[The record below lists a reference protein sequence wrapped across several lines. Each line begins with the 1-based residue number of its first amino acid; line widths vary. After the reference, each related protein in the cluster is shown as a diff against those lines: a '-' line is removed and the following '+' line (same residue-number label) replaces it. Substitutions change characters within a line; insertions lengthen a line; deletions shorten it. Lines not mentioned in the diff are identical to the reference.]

1 MSRETDW
8 HVFDKA
14 CDMTAMALRG
24 TADDVQPSAAGEL
37 FTAIYAALKDA
48 AAGIESGGQQA
59 GFQRVGFISEP
70 PPLAG
75 VRAE

>member
-24 TADDVQPSAAGEL
+24 KADDVQPAAAAEL
-37 FTAIYAALKDA
+37 FAAIYGALKEA
-48 AAGIESGGQQA
+48 ADGIESGGQQA
-59 GFQRVGFISEP
+59 GFQRG
-70 PPLAG
+70 A
-75 VRAE
+75 